1 VIKVRELLEAIERV
15 RERIERHGSKLSQN
29 EMLTR
34 YALVDP
40 ILRAL
45 GWDTE
50 DPEQVVPEFQTEVGR
65 PDYILHCADLRI
77 GVEAKRLGA
86 DEKTFEQA
94 YLRALPLWQSRE
106 IRYYAITDG
115 DRWILWDI
123 SKPRTQ
129 NPEPIVDIRL
139 SRDNPGDAA
148 RQLLALWRPAMPK
161 VKVGPPSVATG
172 ERESE
177 ERRKPETR
185 DETQL
190 EQSLQRLKEQVRPGQ
205 SPPTSIRFPD
215 GKQEYLRTWKDLL
228 VAVAKWALPKL
239 KQKGKL
245 PLDNLIQDQ
254 DRLIQNGRQMLRPQ
268 DIGYGW
274 LMETNFSSK
283 DCVRNAVRILEAAG
297 VSADQVFVTLG
308 EGQGRRGRPPKRQR

>member
-1 VIKVRELLEAIERV
+1 VTKVRELLEAIERV

-65 PDYILHCADLRI
+65 PDYILCHENLRI

-139 SRDNPGDAA
+139 SRDNLGDAA
-148 RQLLALWRPAMPK
+148 RQLLALW
-161 VKVGPPSVATG
+161 
-172 ERESE
+172 
-177 ERRKPETR
+177 
-185 DETQL
+185 
-190 EQSLQRLKEQVRPGQ
+190 
-205 SPPTSIRFPD
+205 
-215 GKQEYLRTWKDLL
+215 
-228 VAVAKWALPKL
+228 
-239 KQKGKL
+239 
-245 PLDNLIQDQ
+245 
-254 DRLIQNGRQMLRPQ
+254 
-268 DIGYGW
+268 
-274 LMETNFSSK
+274 
-283 DCVRNAVRILEAAG
+283 
-297 VSADQVFVTLG
+297 
-308 EGQGRRGRPPKRQR
+308 